1 MRETR
6 DPFDFF
12 GLVRDD
18 WPNLP
23 VCEPRLQC
31 RFKAEFSTRIWL
43 LPRTA
48 RIHQEVG
55 IGRSGAS
62 VEPTSELF
70 PGEARSRRAACCAR
84 SRVLGRRGD
93 PDTRRWVVSGAMVG
107 ILRTPDSRGGG
118 PSPYQE
124 APASARTYDWRRI
137 DHTVRAIPTRSDFFR
152 PRRRVRVV
160 LPHKRRAI
168 RGARPPIHHNFPTR
182 FRPTARRT
190 D

>member
-1 MRETR
+1 M
-6 DPFDFF
+6 
-12 GLVRDD
+12 GLKVLSSASSAMTGRTSQSANQDQD
-18 WPNLP
+18 CCDA
-23 VCEPRLQC
+23 VSKR
-31 RFKAEFSTRIWL
+31 KFSTRIWL
-43 LPRTA
+43 FPEDRPVY
-48 RIHQEVG
+48 QEVG

-62 VEPTSELF
+62 VEPASELF

-84 SRVLGRRGD
+84 SRVPGRRGG

-137 DHTVRAIPTRSDFFR
+137 DHTVRAIPIRSDFFR

-182 FRPTARRT
+182 FRPTARRA

>member
-1 MRETR
+1 MTGRTSQSANQDCNAVSKR
-6 DPFDFF
+6 
-12 GLVRDD
+12 
-18 WPNLP
+18 
-23 VCEPRLQC
+23 
-31 RFKAEFSTRIWL
+31 KFSTRIWL

-137 DHTVRAIPTRSDFFR
+137 DHTVRVIPTRSDFFR
-152 PRRRVRVV
+152 PRRREGCPFPPSALISARCEPPACVASSGRACFGAAEQQLCNNQALPSRVS
-160 LPHKRRAI
+160 
-168 RGARPPIHHNFPTR
+168 G
-182 FRPTARRT
+182 
-190 D
+190 